1 MELRQL
7 RYFLAVAEER
17 HFGRAATRLRIA
29 QSGLSQQI
37 KTLERSLGAQL
48 FVRDRRRVE
57 LTSAGEYL
65 VEEARS
71 ILARASRVEETLP
84 LVGQGKEGLLKVALS
99 SAGLHP
105 LAGDLV
111 DRFRERFPQV
121 ELHVVPGSGPQ
132 SLLTLQRR
140 DVDLGFVSFPFEPI
154 NGLSLLS
161 AGTLELMIALSER
174 HRLASRKRIARSDLL
189 EEPFLTWPRTFSPP
203 LMDHIHRS
211 LFGNHEHPSLIESP
225 DLNQAGRLTRLA
237 RSDRLLGLGLP
248 AEAELRIPGLVH
260 RRVEDPV
267 PLIDYGLVW
276 FEDHDSPFATAFI
289 DTLRETVRA
298 SNQSDTED

>member
-17 HFGRAATRLRIA
+17 HFGRAAERLRIA

-37 KTLERSLGAQL
+37 KSLERSLGVQL

-57 LTSAGEYL
+57 LTPEGEYL

-71 ILARASRVEETLP
+71 LLSRASRVEETLP
-84 LVGQGKEGLLKVALS
+84 LIGRRKGGLLRVATS

-111 DRFRERFPQV
+111 DRFRERFPEV

-132 SLLTLQRR
+132 NLEALQRR
-140 DVDLGFVSFPFEPI
+140 DVDVAFVSYPFDPME
-154 NGLSLLS
+154 GLSLLP
-161 AGTLELMIALSER
+161 AGTLELVIALSER
-174 HRLASRKRIARSDLL
+174 HRLASNERIPRRELL

-211 LFGNHEHPSLIESP
+211 LFGDREHPSLVEAP
-225 DLNQAGRLTRLA
+225 DLTQATRLTRLA
-237 RSDRLLGLGLP
+237 RSDRLIGLGLP
-248 AEAELRIPGLVH
+248 AEAELKIPGLAY

-267 PLIDYGLVW
+267 PVVDYGLAW
-276 FEDHDSPFATAFI
+276 LHEHDSPFAAGFI
-289 DTLRETVRA
+289 DTVREALRT
-298 SNQSDTED
+298 SQS

>member
-17 HFGRAATRLRIA
+17 HFGRAAEHLRIA

-37 KTLERSLGAQL
+37 KTLERSLGVQL

-57 LTSAGEYL
+57 LTPEGEYL

-71 ILARASRVEETLP
+71 LLSRASRVEETLP
-84 LVGQGKEGLLKVALS
+84 LIGRGKGGVLKVATS

-111 DRFRERFPQV
+111 DGFRERFPEV

-132 SLLTLQRR
+132 NLEALQRR
-140 DVDLGFVSFPFEPI
+140 HVDVAFVSFPFEPLD
-154 NGLSLLS
+154 GLTLLP
-161 AGTLELMIALSER
+161 AGTLELVIALSER
-174 HRLASRKRIARSDLL
+174 HRLASHERIPRRELL
-189 EEPFLTWPRTFSPP
+189 AEPFLTWPRTFNPP

-211 LFGNHEHPSLIESP
+211 LFGDLEHPSLIEAP
-225 DLNQAGRLTRLA
+225 DLTQATRLTRLT
-237 RSDRLLGLGLP
+237 RSDRLIGLGLQ
-248 AEAELRIPGLVH
+248 ADADLEIPGLAY

-267 PLIDYGLVW
+267 LVVDYGLAW
-276 FEDHDSPFATAFI
+276 LNEHESPFAAGFI
-289 DTLRETVRA
+289 DMAREAVRA
-298 SNQSDTED
+298 GQA